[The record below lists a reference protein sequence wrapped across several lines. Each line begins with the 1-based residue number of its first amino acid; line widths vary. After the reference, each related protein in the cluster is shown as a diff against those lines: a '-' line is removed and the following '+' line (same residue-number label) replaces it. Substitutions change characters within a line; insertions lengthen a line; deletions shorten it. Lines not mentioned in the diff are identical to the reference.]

1 MSLRLLMRAM
11 RSLYEWITICVAA
24 RFSVVWRAA
33 RSSMTVRRI
42 SMFTSVSSQR
52 RSSSVGAFF
61 GASSGTTNVAKSSV
75 TTMTPQAMN
84 IMRSRCGTV

>member
-1 MSLRLLMRAM
+1 
-11 RSLYEWITICVAA
+11 
-24 RFSVVWRAA
+24 
-33 RSSMTVRRI
+33 
-42 SMFTSVSSQR
+42 MFTSVSSQR